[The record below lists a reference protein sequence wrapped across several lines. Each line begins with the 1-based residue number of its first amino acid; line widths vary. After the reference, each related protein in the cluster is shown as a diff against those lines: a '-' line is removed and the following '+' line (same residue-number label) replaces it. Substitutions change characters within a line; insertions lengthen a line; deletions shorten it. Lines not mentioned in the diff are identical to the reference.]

1 MHDNIYIDTRGIKRK
16 GDFMKKILC
25 VAVALIIIVFGFF
38 FVRDNIGVSAEKL
51 EADARESQRIN
62 ENWLVSKSVSDEIA
76 VMVFYPESLDDHVFS
91 VYAKSDSLSYG
102 YFFKS
107 GGSLYTDEGVARFD
121 FNNTSAYYSVNK
133 IGVSLI
139 EVVYPDKTDT
149 IEIDSGKPFAFA
161 LPDGA
166 VYARFFDLSGNEAKI
181 IEPPMFV

>member
-1 MHDNIYIDTRGIKRK
+1 MQRK
-16 GDFMKKILC
+16 GYFMRKVLC
-25 VAVALIIIVFGFF
+25 VAVVVVIAVITVFGFF

-91 VYAKSDSLSYG
+91 VYAKNDSLSYG

-107 GGSLYTDEGVARFD
+107 GGSLYTDEGVAQFD
-121 FNNTSAYYSVNK
+121 FNNTSAYYSTNK
-133 IGVSLI
+133 IGVSQI
-139 EVVYPDKTDT
+139 EVIYPDKREV
-149 IEIDSGKPFAFA
+149 IEIDSGKPFAFS

-166 VYARFFDLSGNEAKI
+166 ITVLFSDLSGNEVKI
-181 IEPPMFV
+181 IKPSEFI

>member
-1 MHDNIYIDTRGIKRK
+1 
-16 GDFMKKILC
+16 MKKIFC
-25 VAVALIIIVFGFF
+25 VAAVIVMAVTAVFGFF
-38 FVRDNIGVSAEKL
+38 FIRDNVGVSEERL
-51 EADARESQRIN
+51 EEDARESQRIN
-62 ENWLVSKSVSDEIA
+62 EDWLVSESVSDEIA

-91 VYAKSDSLSYG
+91 VYAKNDSLSYG

-166 VYARFFDLSGNEAKI
+166 VYARFWDLSGNEAEI
-181 IEPPMFV
+181 IEPSMFM